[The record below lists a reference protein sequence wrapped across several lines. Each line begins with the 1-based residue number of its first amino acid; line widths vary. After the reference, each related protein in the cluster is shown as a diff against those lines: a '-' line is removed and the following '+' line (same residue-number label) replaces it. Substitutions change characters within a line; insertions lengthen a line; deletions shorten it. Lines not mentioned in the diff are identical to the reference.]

1 MMLPL
6 FCLSITGSTCFIPR
20 NTPTTLTSSTRRNA
34 LERIFGDRRD
44 VALDAGIVVEHVDG
58 AEFVDGGAD
67 IVGDL
72 VLVA

>member
-6 FCLSITGSTCFIPR
+6 FCLSITGSTCFMPEEDADHVDVEHPAKR
-20 NTPTTLTSSTRRNA
+20 LQ
-34 LERIFGDRRD
+34 RIFGDRLD

-58 AEFVDGGAD
+58 AELVDRGAD

-72 VLVA
+72 VLAG